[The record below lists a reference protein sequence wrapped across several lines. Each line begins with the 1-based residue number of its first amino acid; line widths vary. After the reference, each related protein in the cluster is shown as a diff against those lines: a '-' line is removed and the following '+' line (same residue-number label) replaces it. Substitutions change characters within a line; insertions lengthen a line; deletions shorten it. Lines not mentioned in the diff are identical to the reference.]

1 MSTIDRDLL
10 HPSWC
15 VDHRHEMVG
24 PHGEC
29 HGPKRQSLPDEHGY
43 GLEAHVNWFD
53 GDRTP
58 QGFIAYLVDP
68 RGEQFADLSPE
79 AISLL
84 IDLLETHP
92 AEVLPMLRHLAS
104 TLRTEVPA

>member
-1 MSTIDRDLL
+1 MKTISRDVE

-29 HGPKRQSLPDEHGY
+29 HGERRYSLVDEHGY
-43 GLEAHVNWFD
+43 GLEAHVNWYD

-58 QGFIAYLVDP
+58 QGFVAYLASP
-68 RGEQFADLSPE
+68 NGEQFADLDPE
-79 AISLL
+79 AIGLL

-92 AEVLPMLRHLAS
+92 NEVLPMLRHLAV